1 MTPATA
7 TLPREEGAGA
17 NARAEL
23 LSLAL
28 GAGVTAALFFGVAHF
43 DSAAPAAMDP
53 DLSELHVMALP
64 PETPPP
70 RPVETPPVAPQAL
83 PFAGL
88 DVGASDSPVR
98 IAVVPPDLSALMPV
112 DTIAPSAKI
121 EPAKLYTE
129 FKPRTEIDSDFG
141 RVFQPEEVD
150 QRPAA
155 LVRPN
160 PNIPGIVRGS
170 AKKLS
175 ILVLVL
181 IDTHGAVTN
190 IRVLQPSGNKYFDEI
205 ILRDIREAWVFSP
218 AVKKGH
224 KVRCLLQ
231 QNVRVSWTNA
241 SPFESK

>member
-1 MTPATA
+1 MTNATF
-7 TLPREEGAGA
+7 TLPRESAGANFRAEALSILLGAGA
-17 NARAEL
+17 
-23 LSLAL
+23 
-28 GAGVTAALFFGVAHF
+28 TAALFLGVAHF
-43 DSAAPAAMDP
+43 DSTAPAAVDP
-53 DLSELHVMALP
+53 DLTELHVMSLP

-70 RPVETPPVAPQAL
+70 RPVETPPTPVAAL

-88 DVGASDSPVR
+88 EVGASDSPVR

-121 EPAKLYTE
+121 EPAKLYSE

-141 RVFQPEEVD
+141 RIFQPEEVD
-150 QRPAA
+150 QRPTA
-155 LVRPN
+155 LVRPK
-160 PNIPGIVRGS
+160 PNIPGIVRGT

-190 IRVLQPSGNKYFDEI
+190 IRVLQPSGNKHFDEI
-205 ILRDIREAWVFSP
+205 ILRDIRTAWVFSP
-218 AVKKGH
+218 AVKRGH

-231 QNVRVSWTNA
+231 QNVRVEWTNA
-241 SPFESK
+241 SPFESQ

>member
-1 MTPATA
+1 MTNATI
-7 TLPREEGAGA
+7 TLPRESAGA
-17 NARAEL
+17 NFRAEA
-23 LSLAL
+23 LSIAL
-28 GAGVTAALFFGVAHF
+28 GAGFTLALFLAVAHF
-43 DSAAPAAMDP
+43 DSAAPPATDP

-70 RPVETPPVAPQAL
+70 RPVETPATPTTAV

-88 DVGASDSPVR
+88 EVGASDSPVR
-98 IAVVPPDLSALMPV
+98 IAVVPPDLAALMPV

-129 FKPRTEIDSDFG
+129 FKPRTELDGDFG
-141 RVFQPEEVD
+141 RIFQPEEVD
-150 QRPAA
+150 QRPHA

-160 PNIPGIVRGS
+160 PSIPGIVRGN
-170 AKKLS
+170 AKKLA

-181 IDTHGAVTN
+181 IDTHGAVTD
-190 IRVLQPSGNKYFDEI
+190 IRVLQPSGNQYFDEI
-205 ILRDIREAWVFSP
+205 ILRDIRTAWVFSP
-218 AVKKGH
+218 AVKRGH

-231 QNVRVSWTNA
+231 QNVRVNFTNA